1 MRCTQ
6 VKPADAACIIE
17 TDCNVDFDAP
27 VGYEEH
33 LRKLNASKDSNS
45 GSVIK
50 GGSGADDGGALAI
63 PAPVSGK
70 AAPAAAAEPLF
81 VPFTG
86 GGARLDGK
94 AAPVLTPAEA
104 AAARLAA
111 AERRA
116 SSASTGSNGGSSSS
130 SAAAAAAAKPAVV
143 PGVAPPAPRKVSA
156 AGQFAKRKLQT
167 GAFQGQGNSLA

>member
-1 MRCTQ
+1 
-6 VKPADAACIIE
+6 
-17 TDCNVDFDAP
+17 
-27 VGYEEH
+27 
-33 LRKLNASKDSNS
+33 
-45 GSVIK
+45 
-50 GGSGADDGGALAI
+50 
-63 PAPVSGK
+63 VSGK
-70 AAPAAAAEPLF
+70 AAPAVAAEPVF

-94 AAPVLTPAEA
+94 AAAVLTPAEA

-130 SAAAAAAAKPAVV
+130 GAAAAAAKPAVV

-167 GAFQGQGNSLA
+167 GAFQGQGNSMS

>member
-1 MRCTQ
+1 MHCTQ

-50 GGSGADDGGALAI
+50 GGSADDSGALAI

-70 AAPAAAAEPLF
+70 AAPAVAAEPVF

-130 SAAAAAAAKPAVV
+130 GAAAAAAKPAVV

-167 GAFQGQGNSLA
+167 GAFQGQGNSMA